1 MDVFCEKISPYLNV
15 KERIEMIRV
24 ILGDKGSGKTK
35 RLIDL
40 TNDALKSEHGNILFI
55 DDDKRYMYDLR
66 HEIRFVDA
74 SEYPVAY
81 KCTANEFLA
90 FICGMLSADFDLSL
104 IAVDAFKKLVR
115 TPLQDLEMEN
125 FFEKLEHLG
134 EAHHCSFVL
143 SISASDEEVPEF
155 IRKYVV

>member
-1 MDVFCEKISPYLNV
+1 
-15 KERIEMIRV
+15 MIQV

-40 TNDALKSEHGNILFI
+40 TNEALKSEHGNIIFI

-81 KCTANEFLA
+81 KCGASDFLA
-90 FICGMLSADFDLSL
+90 FLCGMLSADFDLSM
-104 IAVDAFKKLVR
+104 ICVDAFKKLVK
-115 TPLQDLEMEN
+115 TPLEDLEMEK
-125 FFEKLEHLG
+125 FFENLEKVSN
-134 EAHHCSFVL
+134 AHHCKFVL
-143 SISASDEEVPEF
+143 SISVSEDEVPEF
-155 IRKYVV
+155 IRKYTV

>member
-1 MDVFCEKISPYLNV
+1 
-15 KERIEMIRV
+15 MIRV

-35 RLIDL
+35 RLIDM
-40 TNDALKSEHGNILFI
+40 TNEALKSEHGNIIFI

-81 KCTANEFLA
+81 KCRAGEFLA

-104 IAVDAFKKLVR
+104 IAVDAFKKLVK
-115 TPLQDLEMEN
+115 TSLQDVEMEQ
-125 FFEKLEHLG
+125 FFEKLERLSKS
-134 EAHHCSFVL
+134 HHCNFVL
-143 SISASDEEVPEF
+143 SISVTEEEVPEY

>member
-1 MDVFCEKISPYLNV
+1 
-15 KERIEMIRV
+15 MIKV

-35 RLIDL
+35 RLIDM
-40 TNDALKSEHGNILFI
+40 TNEALKSEHGNIIFI

-81 KCTANEFLA
+81 KCRAGEFLA

-104 IAVDAFKKLVR
+104 ISVDAFKKLVK
-115 TPLQDLEMEN
+115 TPLQDVEMES
-125 FFEKLEHLG
+125 FFEKLEKLS
-134 EAHHCSFVL
+134 EAHHCNFVL
-143 SISASDEEVPEF
+143 SISNTEEEVPEF
-155 IRKYVV
+155 IRKFVV

>member
-1 MDVFCEKISPYLNV
+1 
-15 KERIEMIRV
+15 MIRV

-35 RLIDL
+35 RLIDI

-81 KCTANEFLA
+81 KCQANEFLA
-90 FICGMLSADFDLSL
+90 FL
-104 IAVDAFKKLVR
+104 
-115 TPLQDLEMEN
+115 
-125 FFEKLEHLG
+125 
-134 EAHHCSFVL
+134 
-143 SISASDEEVPEF
+143 
-155 IRKYVV
+155 

>member
-1 MDVFCEKISPYLNV
+1 
-15 KERIEMIRV
+15 MIQV

-40 TNDALKSEHGNILFI
+40 ANDALKQEHGNIIFV

-74 SEYPVAY
+74 SEYPSVY
-81 KCTANEFLA
+81 KCDAHEFLG
-90 FICGMLSADFDLSL
+90 FLCGMLSADFDLSL

-115 TPLQDLEMEN
+115 TDLDAEEMRDFFAQLEN
-125 FFEKLEHLG
+125 LSEK
-134 EAHHCSFVL
+134 HHCNFVL
-143 SISASDEEVPEF
+143 SISSTAEDVPEF
-155 IRKYVV
+155 IEKYVL

>member
-1 MDVFCEKISPYLNV
+1 
-15 KERIEMIRV
+15 MIRV

-40 TNDALKSEHGNILFI
+40 TNDALKSEHGNIIFI

-81 KCTANEFLA
+81 KCTASEFLA
-90 FICGMLSADFDLSL
+90 FVCGMLSADFDLSL
-104 IAVDAFKKLVR
+104 ISVDAFKKLVK
-115 TPLQDLEMEN
+115 TPLTDIEMEK
-125 FFEKLEHLG
+125 FFENLEKISN
-134 EAHHCSFVL
+134 AHHCSFVL
-143 SISASDEEVPEF
+143 SISVPEDEVPEF
-155 IRKYVV
+155 IRKYNV

>member
-1 MDVFCEKISPYLNV
+1 
-15 KERIEMIRV
+15 MIRV

-35 RLIDL
+35 RLIDI

-81 KCTANEFLA
+81 KCRASEFLA
-90 FICGMLSADFDLSL
+90 FLCGMLSADFDLSM
-104 IAVDAFKKLVR
+104 ISVDAFKKLVK
-115 TPLQDLEMEN
+115 TPLDDPEMEI
-125 FFEKLEHLG
+125 FFEKLDRIS

-143 SISASDEEVPEF
+143 SISALSEEVPEY
-155 IRKYVV
+155 IRKYAE

>member
-1 MDVFCEKISPYLNV
+1 
-15 KERIEMIRV
+15 MIKV

-40 TNDALKSEHGNILFI
+40 TNDALKSEHGNIIFI

-74 SEYPVAY
+74 SEYSAAY
-81 KCTANEFLA
+81 KCTAHEFLA
-90 FICGMLSADFDLSL
+90 FVSGMMSADFDLSM

-115 TPLQDLEMEN
+115 TPLDDIEMEK
-125 FFEKLEHLG
+125 FFENLERVSD
-134 EAHHCSFVL
+134 AHHCNFVL
-143 SISASDEEVPEF
+143 SIGSSEDEVPEY
-155 IRKYVV
+155 IRKYAH